1 MPLFL
6 TDAQLRAEIEKC
18 EYCEDKPCKK
28 ACPADCS
35 PADFIMAVE
44 VGGRSDY
51 KRSAAHILSSNPL
64 GGVCG
69 AVCPDYHCMKACV
82 RRTFDRA
89 VNIPAVQATIIQK
102 AKELG
107 ILPSFEA
114 VNPNGKKAAVIGG
127 GPAGLGAAA
136 LLARRGYAVTVYE
149 KEKQAGGMCQLIPD
163 HRLNKAVLSSDID
176 FLTNLGQIEFLFNQN
191 IEEPAKLLE
200 EGFAAV
206 VIASGLDEPY
216 KVGFTGEQHAYSW
229 REALAEPDQIPL
241 KSSHLTIIGGG
252 AIAADCAVIAHQR
265 GAASITMICLEKP
278 DEMPLTAAERDSLL
292 EIGAEVVGRT
302 RVVDLIHQDGEV
314 KGVSTLPVRL
324 PMGVKFHPRNVVD
337 DDDAKLSFRSSDLVI
352 VAIGSRSTMTA
363 DSPAGIFIAGD
374 MINGPT
380 SIVEAVAAGK
390 NAAAEAI
397 AFMQGERLP
406 SFDKRTKSR
415 IVLPGTRQLPVDL
428 ESYFFDKPILSP
440 FLLSAGPTT
449 DGYEQMKR
457 AYQAGWPGGVMKTA
471 FDNVPIHIPA
481 EYMFRLSSSTYG
493 NCDNVS
499 GHSLDR
505 VCGEIEKLNREF
517 PDRLTLA
524 STGGPVTDQDDND
537 RRVWQSNTKKLEDAG
552 AAGIE
557 YSLSC
562 PQGGDGTKGDIVS
575 QDPELTAKIVD
586 WILSEGDG
594 RIPKLFKLT
603 SAVTAIA
610 PIIKAIETVFRR
622 YPDKKAGITL
632 ANSFPGMVFRPNSGQ
647 TLGEGVM
654 IGLSGAGIVPIS
666 NLVLAKVG
674 ALGMEISGN
683 GGPMDYRSAAG
694 FLALGAKTVQFCTIV
709 MKYGYGII
717 DELHSGLS
725 YLLEELDLH
734 SVSDLIGIVN
744 PNPITDFGELSDC
757 KRISDVDSDL
767 CQHCGNCKRCPYL
780 AVTSDEHGI
789 PVTDPSRCI
798 GCSICVLKC
807 FAGALYMR
815 SRTPD
820 EQSAL
825 KE

>member
-1 MPLFL
+1 
-6 TDAQLRAEIEKC
+6 
-18 EYCEDKPCKK
+18 
-28 ACPADCS
+28 
-35 PADFIMAVE
+35 
-44 VGGRSDY
+44 
-51 KRSAAHILSSNPL
+51 
-64 GGVCG
+64 
-69 AVCPDYHCMKACV
+69 
-82 RRTFDRA
+82 
-89 VNIPAVQATIIQK
+89 
-102 AKELG
+102 
-107 ILPSFEA
+107 
-114 VNPNGKKAAVIGG
+114 
-127 GPAGLGAAA
+127 
-136 LLARRGYAVTVYE
+136 
-149 KEKQAGGMCQLIPD
+149 
-163 HRLNKAVLSSDID
+163 
-176 FLTNLGQIEFLFNQN
+176 
-191 IEEPAKLLE
+191 
-200 EGFAAV
+200 
-206 VIASGLDEPY
+206 
-216 KVGFTGEQHAYSW
+216 
-229 REALAEPDQIPL
+229 
-241 KSSHLTIIGGG
+241 
-252 AIAADCAVIAHQR
+252 
-265 GAASITMICLEKP
+265 
-278 DEMPLTAAERDSLL
+278 
-292 EIGAEVVGRT
+292 
-302 RVVDLIHQDGEV
+302 